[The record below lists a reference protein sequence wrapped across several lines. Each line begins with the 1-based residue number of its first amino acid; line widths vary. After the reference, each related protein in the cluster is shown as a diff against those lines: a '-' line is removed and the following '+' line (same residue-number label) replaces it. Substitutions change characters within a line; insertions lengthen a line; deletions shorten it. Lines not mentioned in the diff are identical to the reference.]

1 MPNGKD
7 VTTGGS
13 PSSAGFFD
21 PSNRHINHNH
31 SGLPTQNDNT
41 YVWSHSTAA
50 PPVLSL
56 APSNLDRQTPMMP
69 YFGMVSMGPTGDPS
83 ITTPQPSQQ
92 EDNMLLNL
100 DNNPK
105 PRLSE
110 GMNYATLLPNGLV
123 ETPAGTQS
131 VPPRY
136 HQLISGPFCPEGG
149 NSPAQDRSRSPSC
162 HFPRLPD
169 DADSGATA
177 THNHLISS
185 ADGLAALTQSRSP
198 A

>member
-1 MPNGKD
+1 
-7 VTTGGS
+7 
-13 PSSAGFFD
+13 
-21 PSNRHINHNH
+21 
-31 SGLPTQNDNT
+31 
-41 YVWSHSTAA
+41 
-50 PPVLSL
+50 
-56 APSNLDRQTPMMP
+56 
-69 YFGMVSMGPTGDPS
+69 
-83 ITTPQPSQQ
+83 
-92 EDNMLLNL
+92 MLLNL

-131 VPPRY
+131 VPPRC